1 MYLLSKQGG
10 TDDVGLLDGKVAIV
24 TGAGH
29 GIGRGHALELAR
41 QGARVV
47 VNDLGSSVRGE
58 GEGKDADLTVDL
70 ITSRGGDAVAN
81 YGDVSDHEQAGEL
94 IGRAIAE
101 WGQLDILVNN
111 AGIVRDGAVWNLD
124 PGDFDAVIRVHLR
137 GTWSCSHHAAVH
149 WRNRAKAGEKVVG
162 RIINTTSG
170 AGLTGNFGQTAYA
183 AAKAGIVG
191 MTLTLAQELTAY
203 GVTANVVGPAG
214 ATRLTGTMPSAPPV
228 VEPDEI
234 PEDEWRAMDPSNSSP
249 LVAWL
254 ASDESQMVN
263 GQVFR
268 SIHDRV
274 IWMQGWREAAEV
286 SANQQRWDAAKLGK
300 ALATDVFRVATPG
313 LRFL

>member
-1 MYLLSKQGG
+1 M
-10 TDDVGLLDGKVAIV
+10 GLLDGKVAIV

-29 GIGRGHALELAR
+29 GIGRAHALELAK
-41 QGARVV
+41 QGALVV

-58 GEGKDADLTVDL
+58 GAGRDADETVGL
-70 ITSRGGDAVAN
+70 ITGRGGQAVAD
-81 YGDVSDHEQAGEL
+81 YGDVADHEQAGQL
-94 IGRAIAE
+94 VQRAVSE
-101 WGQLDILVNN
+101 WGRLDILVNN
-111 AGIVRDGAVWNLD
+111 AGIVRDSAVWNLD
-124 PGDFDAVIRVHLR
+124 PADFDAVIRVHLR
-137 GTWSCSHHAAVH
+137 GTWCCSHHAAVH
-149 WRNRAKAGEKVVG
+149 WRGRAKSGEKVVG
-162 RIINTTSG
+162 RLINTTSG

-191 MTLTLAQELTAY
+191 MTQTLAQELGPY
-203 GVTANVVGPAG
+203 GVTANVIGPAG

-234 PEDEWRAMDPSNSSP
+234 PEDKWEPMDPANSSP

-254 ASDESQMVN
+254 ASDESQLVN

-268 SIHDRV
+268 AIHDRI

-286 SANQQRWDAAKLGK
+286 SSGQKRWDAAKLGK
-300 ALATDVFRVATPG
+300 VLATDVFRVATPG

>member
-1 MYLLSKQGG
+1 M
-10 TDDVGLLDGKVAIV
+10 GLLDGKVAIV

-29 GIGRGHALELAR
+29 GIGRAHALELAK
-41 QGARVV
+41 QGARVM

-58 GEGKDADLTVDL
+58 GAGRDADLTVDL
-70 ITSRGGDAVAN
+70 ITARGGAAVAD
-81 YGDVSDHEQAGEL
+81 YGDVADHDQAGQL
-94 IGRAIAE
+94 IGRAVSE
-101 WGQLDILVNN
+101 WGHLDILVNN
-111 AGIVRDGAVWNLD
+111 AGIVRDSAVWNMD
-124 PGDFDAVIRVHLR
+124 PADFDAVIRVHLR
-137 GTWSCSHHAAVH
+137 GTWCCSHHAAVH
-149 WRNRAKAGEKVVG
+149 WRGRAKSGEKVVG
-162 RIINTTSG
+162 RLINTTSG

-183 AAKAGIVG
+183 AAKAGIVA
-191 MTLTLAQELTAY
+191 MTQTLAQELGPY

-234 PEDEWRAMDPSNSSP
+234 PEDEWQPMDPANSSP

-268 SIHDRV
+268 AIHDRV
-274 IWMQGWREAAEV
+274 IWMHGWREAAEV
-286 SANQQRWDAAKLGK
+286 SSGQKRWDAQKLGQS
-300 ALATDVFRVATPG
+300 LATDVFRVATPG

>member
-1 MYLLSKQGG
+1 
-10 TDDVGLLDGKVAIV
+10 VGLLDGKVAIV

-29 GIGRGHALELAR
+29 GIGRAHALELAK
-41 QGARVV
+41 QGALVV

-58 GEGKDADLTVDL
+58 GAGRDADETVGL
-70 ITSRGGDAVAN
+70 ITGRGGEAVAD
-81 YGDVSDHEQAGEL
+81 YGDVADHEQAGQL
-94 IGRAIAE
+94 VQRAVSE
-101 WGQLDILVNN
+101 WGRLDILVNN
-111 AGIVRDGAVWNLD
+111 AGIVRDSAVWNLD
-124 PGDFDAVIRVHLR
+124 PADFDAVIRVHLR
-137 GTWSCSHHAAVH
+137 GTWCCSHHAAVH
-149 WRNRAKAGEKVVG
+149 WRGRAKSGEKVVG
-162 RIINTTSG
+162 RLINTTSG

-191 MTLTLAQELTAY
+191 MTQTLAQELGPY
-203 GVTANVVGPAG
+203 GVTANVIGPAG

-234 PEDEWRAMDPSNSSP
+234 PEDKWEPMDPANSSP

-254 ASDESQMVN
+254 ASDESQLVN

-268 SIHDRV
+268 AIHDRI

-286 SANQQRWDAAKLGK
+286 SSGQKRWDAAKLGK
-300 ALATDVFRVATPG
+300 VLATDVFRVATPG

>member
-1 MYLLSKQGG
+1 
-10 TDDVGLLDGKVAIV
+10 VGLLDGKVAIV

-29 GIGRGHALELAR
+29 GIGRAHALELAR

-47 VNDLGSSVRGE
+47 VNDLGSSVHGE
-58 GEGKDADLTVDL
+58 GSGRDADMTVGL
-70 ITSRGGDAVAN
+70 ITDRGGTAVAD
-81 YGDVSDHEQAGEL
+81 YGDVSDHEQAGQL
-94 IGRAIAE
+94 VARAVDE
-101 WGQLDILVNN
+101 WDRLDILVNN

-137 GTWSCSHHAAVH
+137 GTWCCSHHAAVH
-149 WRNRAKAGEKVVG
+149 WRGRAKSGEKVSG
-162 RIINTTSG
+162 RVINTTSG

-191 MTLTLAQELTAY
+191 LTLTLAQELAPY

-234 PEDEWRAMDPSNSSP
+234 PEDEWQAMDPANSSP

-254 ASDESQMVN
+254 ASDESQLVN

-268 SIHDRV
+268 AIHDRV
-274 IWMQGWREAAEV
+274 IWMHGWREAAEV
-286 SANQQRWDAAKLGK
+286 SSGQKRWDAAELGK
-300 ALATDVFRVATPG
+300 LLASDVFRVASPG

>member
-1 MYLLSKQGG
+1 M
-10 TDDVGLLDGKVAIV
+10 GLLDGKVAIV

-29 GIGRGHALELAR
+29 GIGRAHALELAR

-58 GEGKDADLTVDL
+58 GRGHDADETVGL
-70 ITSRGGDAVAN
+70 IDARGGRAVAD
-81 YGDVSDHEQAGEL
+81 YGDVADHDQAGQL
-94 IGRAIAE
+94 VRRAVEE

-124 PGDFDAVIRVHLR
+124 PADFDAVLRVHLR
-137 GTWSCSHHAAVH
+137 GTWCCSHHGAVH
-149 WRNRAKAGEKVVG
+149 WRSRAKAGEKVKG
-162 RIINTTSG
+162 RLINTTSG

-191 MTLTLAQELTAY
+191 LTLTLAQELHPY
-203 GVTANVVGPAG
+203 GVTANVVGPSG

-228 VEPDEI
+228 VEPDEV
-234 PEDEWRAMDPSNSSP
+234 PEDEWQPMDPANSSP

-254 ASDESQMVN
+254 ASDGAGLVN

-274 IWMQGWREAAEV
+274 IWMHGWREGAEV
-286 SANQQRWDAAKLGK
+286 SAGEKRWDAAKLGE

>member
-1 MYLLSKQGG
+1 M
-10 TDDVGLLDGKVAIV
+10 GLLEGKVAIV

-29 GIGRGHALELAR
+29 GIGRAHALELAR

-47 VNDLGSSVRGE
+47 VNDLGSNVH
-58 GEGKDADLTVDL
+58 GKGSGRDADVTVGL
-70 ITSRGGDAVAN
+70 ITDRGGQAVAD
-81 YGDVSDHEQAGEL
+81 YGDVGDHEQAGAL
-94 IGRAIAE
+94 VQRAVKD

-111 AGIVRDGAVWNLD
+111 AGIVRDGAIWNLS
-124 PGDFDAVIRVHLR
+124 PEDFDAVVRVHLR
-137 GTWSCSHHAAVH
+137 GTWSCSQHAATQ
-149 WRNRAKAGEKVVG
+149 WRGRAKAGDQVVG

-191 MTLTLAQELTAY
+191 LTLTLAQELAPY
-203 GVTANVVGPAG
+203 GVTANAIGPAG
-214 ATRLTGTMPSAPPV
+214 ATRLTGTMPAAPPV

-234 PEDEWRAMDPSNSSP
+234 PAEEWQAMDPANSSP

-254 ASDESQMVN
+254 ASDASQLVN

-268 SIHDRV
+268 AIHDRI
-274 IWMQGWREAAEV
+274 IWMRGWSEVTEV
-286 SANQQRWDAAKLGK
+286 SSGEQRWDAPTLGRL
-300 ALATDVFRVATPG
+300 LASDMFRVATPG

>member
-1 MYLLSKQGG
+1 
-10 TDDVGLLDGKVAIV
+10 VGLLDGKVAVV

-29 GIGRGHALELAR
+29 GIGRAHALELAR

-47 VNDLGSSVRGE
+47 VNDLGTSVHGE
-58 GEGKDADLTVDL
+58 GTGHDADVTVGL
-70 ITSRGGDAVAN
+70 IADRGGEAIAD
-81 YGDVSDHEQAGEL
+81 YGDVADHEQAARLVQRAVGAW
-94 IGRAIAE
+94 GR
-101 WGQLDILVNN
+101 LDVLVNN

-124 PGDFDAVIRVHLR
+124 PADFDAVVRVHLR
-137 GTWSCSHHAAVH
+137 GTWCCSRHAAVH
-149 WRNRAKAGEKVVG
+149 WRGRAKAGESVSG
-162 RIINTTSG
+162 RLINTTSG

-191 MTLTLAQELTAY
+191 LTLTLAQELRPY
-203 GVTANVVGPAG
+203 GVTANVVGPSG

-228 VEPDEI
+228 VEPNEV
-234 PEDEWRAMDPSNSSP
+234 PEDEWQPMDPANSSP

-254 ASDESQMVN
+254 ASDESQLVN

-268 SIHDRV
+268 SIHDRI
-274 IWMQGWREAAEV
+274 IWMHGWREAAEV
-286 SANQQRWDAAKLGK
+286 SSGERRWDATELGT

>member
-1 MYLLSKQGG
+1 M
-10 TDDVGLLDGKVAIV
+10 GLLDGKVAIV

-29 GIGRGHALELAR
+29 GIGRAHALELAK

-47 VNDLGSSVRGE
+47 VNDLGASVHGE
-58 GEGKDADLTVDL
+58 GSGRDADVTVGL
-70 ITSRGGDAVAN
+70 ITDRGGTAVAD
-81 YGDVSDHEQAGEL
+81 YGDVGDHEQAGQL
-94 IGRAIAE
+94 VQGAIAQ
-101 WGQLDILVNN
+101 WDRLDILVNN

-124 PGDFDAVIRVHLR
+124 PHDFDAVLRVHLR
-137 GTWSCSHHAAVH
+137 GTWCCSHHAAVH
-149 WRNRAKAGEKVVG
+149 WRGRAKSGEKVIG
-162 RIINTTSG
+162 RVINTTSG

-191 MTLTLAQELTAY
+191 LTLTLAQELGPY

-214 ATRLTGTMPSAPPV
+214 ATRLTGSMPSAPPV

-234 PEDEWRAMDPSNSSP
+234 PDDEWQAMDPANSSP

-254 ASDESQMVN
+254 ASDESQLVN

-268 SIHDRV
+268 AIHDRI
-274 IWMQGWREAAEV
+274 IWMHGWTEATEV
-286 SANQQRWDAAKLGK
+286 SSGQQRWDAAKLGK
-300 ALATDVFRVATPG
+300 LLASDVFRVATPG

>member
-1 MYLLSKQGG
+1 M
-10 TDDVGLLDGKVAIV
+10 GLLDGKVAIV

-29 GIGRGHALELAR
+29 GIGRAHALELAR

-47 VNDLGSSVRGE
+47 VNDLGTNVHGE
-58 GEGKDADLTVDL
+58 GSGRDADATVGL
-70 ITSRGGDAVAN
+70 ITERDGMAVAD
-81 YGDVSDHEQAGEL
+81 YGDVGDYEQAGAL
-94 IGRAIAE
+94 VQRAIAE
-101 WGQLDILVNN
+101 WGRLDILVNN

-124 PGDFDAVIRVHLR
+124 PGDFDAVVRVHLR
-137 GTWSCSHHAAVH
+137 GTWCCSHHAAVH
-149 WRNRAKAGEKVVG
+149 WRERSKSGEEVTG
-162 RIINTTSG
+162 RVINTTSG

-191 MTLTLAQELTAY
+191 LTLTLAQELAAY
-203 GVTANVVGPAG
+203 GVTANAVGPAG

-234 PEDEWRAMDPSNSSP
+234 PEDQWQAMDPANSSP

-254 ASDESQMVN
+254 ASDESQLVN

-268 SIHDRV
+268 AIHDRI
-274 IWMQGWREAAEV
+274 IWMHGWREATEIASGE
-286 SANQQRWDAAKLGK
+286 QRWDAQKLGK
-300 ALATDVFRVATPG
+300 LLAADVFRVATPG

>member
-1 MYLLSKQGG
+1 
-10 TDDVGLLDGKVAIV
+10 VGLLDGKVAIV

-29 GIGRGHALELAR
+29 GIGRAHALELAR

-58 GEGKDADLTVDL
+58 GTGRDADLTVAL
-70 ITSRGGDAVAN
+70 VEGRAGTAVAD
-81 YGDVSDHEQAGEL
+81 YGDVSDYEQAGQL
-94 IGRAIAE
+94 IDRAVRE
-101 WGQLDILVNN
+101 WGRLDILVNN
-111 AGIVRDGAVWNLD
+111 AGIVRDAAVWNLD
-124 PGDFDAVIRVHLR
+124 PADFDAVIRVHLR
-137 GTWSCSHHAAVH
+137 GTWCCSQRAAVH
-149 WRNRAKAGEKVVG
+149 WRSRAKAGEAVTG
-162 RIINTTSG
+162 RVINTTSG

-191 MTLTLAQELTAY
+191 LTLTLAQELAPY

-234 PEDEWRAMDPSNSSP
+234 PEDEWQAMDPANSSP

-254 ASDESQMVN
+254 ASDESQLVN

-268 SIHDRV
+268 AIHDRI
-274 IWMQGWREAAEV
+274 IWMHGWREAAEV
-286 SANQQRWDAAKLGK
+286 SSGEKRWDAAALGK
-300 ALATDVFRVATPG
+300 LLASDVFRVATPG

>member
-1 MYLLSKQGG
+1 
-10 TDDVGLLDGKVAIV
+10 VGLLDGKVAIV

-29 GIGRGHALELAR
+29 GIGRAHALELAR

-47 VNDLGSSVRGE
+47 VNDLGSSVHGE
-58 GEGKDADLTVDL
+58 GSGRDADMTVGL
-70 ITSRGGDAVAN
+70 ITDRGGTAVAD
-81 YGDVSDHEQAGEL
+81 YGDVSDHEQAGQL
-94 IGRAIAE
+94 VARAVDE
-101 WGQLDILVNN
+101 WDRLDILVNN

-137 GTWSCSHHAAVH
+137 GTWCCSHHAAVH
-149 WRNRAKAGEKVVG
+149 WRERAKSGEKVSG
-162 RIINTTSG
+162 RVINTTSG

-191 MTLTLAQELTAY
+191 LTLTLAQELAPY

-228 VEPDEI
+228 VEPEEI
-234 PEDEWRAMDPSNSSP
+234 PEDEWQAMDPANSSP

-254 ASDESQMVN
+254 ASDESQLVN

-268 SIHDRV
+268 AIHDRV
-274 IWMQGWREAAEV
+274 IWMHGWREAAEV
-286 SANQQRWDAAKLGK
+286 SSGQKRWDAAELGK
-300 ALATDVFRVATPG
+300 LLASDVFRVASPG

>member
-1 MYLLSKQGG
+1 
-10 TDDVGLLDGKVAIV
+10 VGLLDGKVAIV

-29 GIGRGHALELAR
+29 GIGRAHALELAKH
-41 QGARVV
+41 GARVV

-58 GEGKDADLTVDL
+58 GTGRDADTTVAL
-70 ITSRGGDAVAN
+70 ITDRGGQAVAD
-81 YGDVSDHEQAGEL
+81 YGDVADHEQAGRLVE
-94 IGRAIAE
+94 RAVAE
-101 WGQLDILVNN
+101 WGRLDILVNN

-124 PGDFDAVIRVHLR
+124 PADFDAVIRVHLR
-137 GTWSCSHHAAVH
+137 GTWCCSHHAAVH
-149 WRNRAKAGEKVVG
+149 WRTRAKAGEGVVG
-162 RIINTTSG
+162 RLINTTSG

-191 MTLTLAQELTAY
+191 LTLTLAQELGPY

-228 VEPDEI
+228 VEPDEV
-234 PEDEWRAMDPSNSSP
+234 PEDEWQPMDPANSSP

-254 ASDESQMVN
+254 ASDASQMVN

-268 SIHDRV
+268 AIHDRV
-274 IWMQGWREAAEV
+274 IWMHGWREAAEV
-286 SANQQRWDAAKLGK
+286 SSGQRRWDAEKLGK
-300 ALATDVFRVATPG
+300 LLATDVFRVATPG